1 MFGFYGFHCDLEGT
15 KKEGYERL
23 CDTVKKQSTTSIDT
37 TELDKPIALNMTA
50 VKNFSLSALQAM
62 NEEVGF

>member
-1 MFGFYGFHCDLEGT
+1 MFGFYGFHCDLEGA

-23 CDTVKKQSTTSIDT
+23 YDTVKKQSTPVDT

-62 NEEVGF
+62 NEERF